1 MDRAAFLRSLPYL
14 RQLDSQIWATST
26 NNAIGNDDN
35 AEVYSGSTVT
45 PPTPSKNN
53 SLLLF
58 EEPAVVS
65 LEPRIV
71 GSGENINDEIMEID
85 DTVVKCRKRGRADL
99 ENATANYIHNPT
111 TPAFFQQYRLDDS
124 LPPKDP
130 KEETAVDNKQEINNA
145 RSKGINFESIINSD
159 PALCSFEAAIVQYN
173 PNPLG
178 CPALKCGEENGNDDD
193 DQIELASI

>member
-1 MDRAAFLRSLPYL
+1 M
-14 RQLDSQIWATST
+14 
-26 NNAIGNDDN
+26 
-35 AEVYSGSTVT
+35 
-45 PPTPSKNN
+45 
-53 SLLLF
+53 
-58 EEPAVVS
+58 S

-130 KEETAVDNKQEINNA
+130 KEETAVDNKN
-145 RSKGINFESIINSD
+145 K
-159 PALCSFEAAIVQYN
+159 
-173 PNPLG
+173 
-178 CPALKCGEENGNDDD
+178 
-193 DQIELASI
+193 